1 MLEIKQQLVK
11 AVVDLLNDEFEI
23 ESITVRQIAYEANTS
38 VGIINYHF
46 GSKWKLIVEAVSLII
61 DEAVKESFET
71 LSNIDDNP
79 NKKLR
84 TFLKSIA
91 IVVCKY
97 QKYTQLL
104 IKDELLS
111 DRFSTP
117 ETILDIL
124 SEIKPELKEK
134 EIKYLA
140 VQIVAPIQY
149 IFLKSN
155 GLKTYLGEPDDIIL
169 LEEYEEIMEHFL
181 KALGI

>member
-1 MLEIKQQLVK
+1 M
-11 AVVDLLNDEFEI
+11 
-23 ESITVRQIAYEANTS
+23 
-38 VGIINYHF
+38 
-46 GSKWKLIVEAVSLII
+46 
-61 DEAVKESFET
+61 
-71 LSNIDDNP
+71 
-79 NKKLR
+79 
-84 TFLKSIA
+84 
-91 IVVCKY
+91 CKY

-124 SEIKPELKEK
+124 KEIKPELKEK

-155 GLKTYLGEPDDIIL
+155 GLKTYLGEPNDIVL
-169 LEEYEEIMEHFL
+169 LEEYEEIMEKFL
-181 KALGI
+181 TSLGI